1 MQALDEKIVNLEK
14 VIGTL
19 MGKLEGSKNKNTV
32 GKITNCVFVLNS
44 LFL

>member
-1 MQALDEKIVNLEK
+1 MQDLEGEIVNLEK
-14 VIGTL
+14 VKKIR
-19 MGKLEGSKNKNTV
+19 GSRNKNTV